1 MSYIEF
7 SAGEVCLYHIKEKKK
22 QNKFKRNTLTSELST
37 NYTLHI
43 WKIRFNL
50 YKVLTLGH
58 PFTKEITHTSPFM
71 HEPYTK
77 SP

>member
-1 MSYIEF
+1 MEF
-7 SAGEVCLYHIKEKKK
+7 SAGEVCLDHIYKK
-22 QNKFKRNTLTSELST
+22 QNKLKRNTLTSELST
-37 NYTLHI
+37 NYTIHI

-71 HEPYTK
+71 HEPYTQL
-77 SP
+77 P